1 MTSQF
6 SLNRVRWVRRATSQ
20 DFRHWTPLQP
30 IQTAGAP
37 REELYTN
44 STIRYDRAPDF
55 LLMFPSRYASGRKPD
70 PDWKYIGVND
80 IAFLSSR
87 DGIHFERTFMEAFI
101 RPGLD
106 QGN

>member
-1 MTSQF
+1 M
-6 SLNRVRWVRRATSQ
+6 
-20 DFRHWTPLQP
+20 QP